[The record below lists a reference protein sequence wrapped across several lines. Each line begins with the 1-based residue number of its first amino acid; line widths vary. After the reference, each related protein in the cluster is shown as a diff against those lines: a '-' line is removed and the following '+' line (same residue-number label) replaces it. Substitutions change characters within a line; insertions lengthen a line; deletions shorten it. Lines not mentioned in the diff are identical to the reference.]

1 MSAGSTAAVSAV
13 TEPRDVEPRDV
24 EPRVVF
30 GRVVVSEKIVVSGRV
45 GGWKVIR

>member
-13 TEPRDVEPRDV
+13 TEPRDVER
-24 EPRVVF
+24 RVVF

>member
-24 EPRVVF
+24 F
-30 GRVVVSEKIVVSGRV
+30 GRVVASEKIVVSGRV